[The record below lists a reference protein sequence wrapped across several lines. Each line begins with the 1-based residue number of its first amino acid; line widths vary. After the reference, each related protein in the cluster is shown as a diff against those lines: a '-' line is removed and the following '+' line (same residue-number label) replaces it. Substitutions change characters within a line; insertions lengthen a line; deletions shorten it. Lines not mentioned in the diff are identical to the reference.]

1 LNERI
6 TLSSCVL
13 PARQTQENDRWIIR
27 PKPKNPMSF
36 HGFDFPRYSDRQV
49 QSLLTETETAARASL
64 SSHLQCQTA
73 WPTELAGQTANQPRW
88 LVERRT
94 GTPDPPKPAADTP
107 GPRRLPDKLSCGACL
122 FGPAPRVARPSDLI
136 PVASAPNPFRPPR
149 RVGRPGSTHPTKPG
163 QQENRKK
170 TISRRGAG
178 EGFRNQTVTRP
189 PPNTARPPG
198 RPATGAGRRSAAL
211 NPTLPRPRPRRPAP
225 GWHKILAQTGTI

>member
-1 LNERI
+1 MSNSMANRVGR
-6 TLSSCVL
+6 SNS
-13 PARQTQENDRWIIR
+13 
-27 PKPKNPMSF
+27 KPTKSV
-36 HGFDFPRYSDRQV
+36 G
-49 QSLLTETETAARASL
+49 
-64 SSHLQCQTA
+64 QTA
-73 WPTELAGQTANQPRW
+73 NQQSPLVKQQTNKVRWSNSKPTQSVGQTANQPRW